1 MLPTLTNFVVVFR
14 FRIEYQHVYHSSGGT
29 RYFGHFYVC
38 GSEKILD
45 FSCTVY
51 KYVITII
58 IIIRALML
66 FFQFPFFL
74 SLVSEISL
82 SKIKLPHIRFF
93 VIDKSGNFFSFS
105 QWVCVCERAN
115 VCVCIYC
122 PHIWSCFHCFICRLQ
137 PKAMERHRGEILLH
151 NLDHSF
157 RVQFTLISSTQTR
170 LY

>member
-1 MLPTLTNFVVVFR
+1 MKKSILSTCSRTITSSNFLFRSDFFRSYICPFSSLRFSSSPTPVLPTLTNFVVVFR

-105 QWVCVCERAN
+105 Q
-115 VCVCIYC
+115 
-122 PHIWSCFHCFICRLQ
+122 
-137 PKAMERHRGEILLH
+137 
-151 NLDHSF
+151 
-157 RVQFTLISSTQTR
+157 
-170 LY
+170 